1 MSGLLPDAGWQV
13 AVFLLLLESWE
24 QLLLLRGNQGERSF
38 VSPKEEVETNS
49 LDPQTNGKK
58 ERRVFEEKNCSYC
71 WEVWTRSFWG
81 RDWFSWKSS
90 DCATSPP
97 VATSIFGEAEGD
109 HCREGEGSAHLQP
122 AGWCSSSC
130 PICCQEGDDIKVRV
144 LLLAGVGNRPACVP
158 WDESRLQGHLS
169 CLPCEGDWDWWLWG
183 VQPWAGLHHRQE
195 IWRPPKPEVQVLP
208 MNAKPLNVLILI
220 ASCVVLFNARYL
232 DIVQQKQ
239 TIVIKMI
246 KKIISVVSIPAK
258 TRLLTTF

>member
-1 MSGLLPDAGWQV
+1 MTAACEDATLASQCLDFCQMLAGKSLSFSFSLKV
-13 AVFLLLLESWE
+13 
-24 QLLLLRGNQGERSF
+24 GNNFSF
-38 VSPKEEVETNS
+38 SVETKC
-49 LDPQTNGKK
+49 KK
-58 ERRVFEEKNCSYC
+58 ERRVFEEKTCSYC

-109 HCREGEGSAHLQP
+109 HCREGEGSAHIQP

-130 PICCQEGDDIKVRV
+130 PTCCQEGDDIKVRV
-144 LLLAGVGNRPACVP
+144 LLLTGVGNRPACVP

-183 VQPWAGLHHRQE
+183 VQPWARLHHRQE

-220 ASCVVLFNARYL
+220 ASCEYYSMLDVLILCNESRP
-232 DIVQQKQ
+232 
-239 TIVIKMI
+239 
-246 KKIISVVSIPAK
+246 S
-258 TRLLTTF
+258 